1 MKNLGFVLA
10 TSIRFDSLAFSSVS
24 FLSFRPHSRL
34 TDYLPDYRSF
44 ALIVFLIAHR
54 ITLRIR
60 RMQIRYFIRNQ
71 IRYGRCLWNYLFN
84 FLLSFPSDFCVQR
97 LTEEMRVSIYYLCC
111 LCLSLAHKKEVRHDI
126 VSEMWLCDWGLSK
139 NFRYVHVLLTHSMN
153 FIHLFFI
160 RLTRLQDS
168 NTVAH
173 SKQPT
178 HTDIFLLRKYMLNY
192 IPVHHAWNRF

>member
-1 MKNLGFVLA
+1 MGVA
-10 TSIRFDSLAFSSVS
+10 SEII
-24 FLSFRPHSRL
+24 
-34 TDYLPDYRSF
+34 YLIS
-44 ALIVFLIAHR
+44 
-54 ITLRIR
+54 
-60 RMQIRYFIRNQ
+60 
-71 IRYGRCLWNYLFN
+71 
-84 FLLSFPSDFCVQR
+84 LLSFPSDFCVQR

-111 LCLSLAHKKEVRHDI
+111 LCLSLAHKKEFRHDI
-126 VSEMWLCDWGLSK
+126 VSEMWLYDWGLSK

-192 IPVHHAWNRF
+192 CTYPSTIHGKLTHTQCFCFGMRHHVQL